1 MRRCATLAA
10 CVVIVFAIAPAFAQQ
25 PTPPYPQ
32 PVPPAPQPQPPQP
45 APTQPPPGPPPGII
59 PGVPQLQPSSLRI
72 VPGASLAGI
81 TVGSGLRLIL
91 SRFGR
96 PSDVRDTSVDT
107 VYTFSKWGI
116 VVYIQ
121 GGKVSAASTT
131 NSLLKLSDELGVGY
145 RVDDVLRV
153 VGRSFREGTVENFP
167 GMIYDDQGIAFGLDR
182 TGVAVVIVFARNT
195 ASRVSA
201 LFPGGAAPPAIA
213 GFPQVAGLRPYSAE
227 TNYLSLPG
235 YLRWIVYPASGVW
248 ITYAEAARVVQEQQA
263 ASR

>member
-1 MRRCATLAA
+1 MRRCATFAA

-32 PVPPAPQPQPPQP
+32 PVPPAPQPQPPQQPGP
-45 APTQPPPGPPPGII
+45 AVPPPGIV
-59 PGVPQLQPSSLRI
+59 PVPQLPPSSLRI

-81 TVGSGLRLIL
+81 TMGSGLRLIL

-96 PSDVRDTSVDT
+96 PSDTRDTSVDT
-107 VYTFSKWGI
+107 VYTFSRWGI

-121 GGKVSAASTT
+121 SGKVSAASTS

-145 RVDDVLRV
+145 RVNDVLRV
-153 VGRSFREGTVENFP
+153 VGRNFREGTVENFP
-167 GMIYDDQGIAFGLDR
+167 GMIYDDQGIAFGLDK
-182 TGVAVVIVFARNT
+182 TGVAVVVVFPRNT
-195 ASRVSA
+195 ASRVSG

>member
-1 MRRCATLAA
+1 MRHCATLAA
-10 CVVIVFAIAPAFAQQ
+10 CVVIVLAIAPAFAQQ
-25 PTPPYPQ
+25 PTLPYPQPAPPAPQPPPQ
-32 PVPPAPQPQPPQP
+32 PVPPPVPQPGIV
-45 APTQPPPGPPPGII
+45 PT
-59 PGVPQLQPSSLRI
+59 VPQLTPSSLRI
-72 VPGASLAGI
+72 VPGESVAGI
-81 TVGSGLRLIL
+81 AMGSGLRLVL

-107 VYTFSKWGI
+107 VYTFSRWGI

-121 GGKVSAASTT
+121 SGKVSAASTS
-131 NSLLKLSDELGVGY
+131 NSLLKLSTELGVGY

-182 TGVAVVIVFARNT
+182 TGVAVVIVFKRNT
-195 ASRVSA
+195 ASRVSG
-201 LFPGGAAPPAIA
+201 LFPGGAAPPAVA
-213 GFPQVAGLRPYSAE
+213 GFPQVAGLRSYSAE

-248 ITYAEAARVVQEQQA
+248 ITYTEAARVVQEQQA

>member
-1 MRRCATLAA
+1 MRHCATLAA
-10 CVVIVFAIAPAFAQQ
+10 CVVIVLAIAPAFAQY
-25 PTPPYPQ
+25 PTPPSPQ
-32 PVPPAPQPQPPQP
+32 PMPPAPQPSPPQP
-45 APTQPPPGPPPGII
+45 APVVPPPGI
-59 PGVPQLQPSSLRI
+59 VPVVPELPPSSLRI

-81 TVGSGLRLIL
+81 TMGSGLRLIL

-107 VYTFSKWGI
+107 VYTFSRWGI

-121 GGKVSAASTT
+121 SGKVSAASTS

-153 VGRSFREGTVENFP
+153 LGRSFREGTVENFP
-167 GMIYDDQGIAFGLDR
+167 GMIYDDQGIAFGLDK
-182 TGVAVVIVFARNT
+182 TGVAIVVVFPRNT
-195 ASRVSA
+195 ASRVSG